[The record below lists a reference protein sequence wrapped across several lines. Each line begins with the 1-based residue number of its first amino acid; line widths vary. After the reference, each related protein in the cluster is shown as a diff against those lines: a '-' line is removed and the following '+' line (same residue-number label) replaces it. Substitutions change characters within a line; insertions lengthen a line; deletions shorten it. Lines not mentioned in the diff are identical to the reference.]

1 LKLPLFVLLAVIGLI
16 AVVVGIV
23 GPHWLAAVA
32 GAVILAV
39 SLLAIGAIRRG
50 ENPWWIRSPLDRRRS
65 QDPRSE

>member
-1 LKLPLFVLLAVIGLI
+1 LKRPLFVLLAVIGLI

-23 GPHWLAAVA
+23 GPERLATVA
-32 GAVILAV
+32 GAVMLAV

-50 ENPWWIRSPLDRRRS
+50 ENPWWIRSPLDRRSS